1 MTAKTNM
8 SDNKDKV
15 SIVLPVF
22 NEEPNITPVYEE
34 ITGVMDRLGRP
45 YEILFVDDGST
56 DNGYALL
63 LKIKEKDRNVRLIRF
78 RRNFGQTAALSAGFD
93 YATGDVIIT
102 MDADR
107 QNDPADIPKLLDKI
121 EEGYDL
127 VSGWRHDR
135 QDKFLSRRLPSM
147 FANKLISWT
156 TDVKL
161 HDYGCTLKAIKGDL
175 AKHITLYGELHR
187 FIPAI
192 ASWTGVKIAE
202 VRVNHRPRT
211 QGVSKY
217 GISRTFRVL
226 LDLITVKFMLSYSG
240 RPIHFFGWPGLL
252 SVFTGIILAAY
263 MTFEKF
269 VFEVPWGNRPL
280 LLFAILL
287 IVIGVQ
293 FVVFG
298 LLGELQIRT
307 YHEGQN
313 KPIYVVR
320 EVV

>member
-1 MTAKTNM
+1 M
-8 SDNKDKV
+8 
-15 SIVLPVF
+15 VLPVY
-22 NEEPNITPVYEE
+22 NEEPNIEPLYKELKDALTA
-34 ITGVMDRLGRP
+34 LGREH
-45 YEILFVDDGST
+45 EILFIDDGST
-56 DNGYALL
+56 DDGYALL
-63 LKIKEKDRNVRLIRF
+63 LRIREQDPNVKLVQF
-78 RRNFGQTAALSAGFD
+78 RRNFGQTAALAAGFD
-93 YATGDVIIT
+93 YASGDVIVT

-107 QNDPADIPKLLDKI
+107 QNDPADIGKLLRKI
-121 EEGYDL
+121 DEGYDL

-147 FANKLISWT
+147 LANKLISWT

-161 HDYGCTLKAIKGDL
+161 HDYGCTLKAIKSDV

-192 ASWTGVKIAE
+192 ASWTGVRIAE
-202 VRVNHRPRT
+202 VPVNHRPRVK
-211 QGVSKY
+211 GVSKY

-226 LDLITVKFMLSYSG
+226 LDLITVKFLLSYSG

-252 SVFTGIILAAY
+252 SVFVGFVLALY
-263 MTFEKF
+263 MSIEKIF
-269 VFEVPWGNRPL
+269 FEVPMADRPL
-280 LLFAILL
+280 LLFALLL
-287 IVIGVQ
+287 IIIGVQ